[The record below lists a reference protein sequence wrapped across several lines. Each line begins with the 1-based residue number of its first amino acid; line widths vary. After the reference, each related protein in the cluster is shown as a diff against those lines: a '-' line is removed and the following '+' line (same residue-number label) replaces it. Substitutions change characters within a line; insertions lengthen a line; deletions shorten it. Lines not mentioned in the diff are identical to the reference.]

1 MITLIQALLALVCAL
16 APVYIYP
23 QGSSHI
29 LHIGLTLTAGFASM
43 FIGKRIPLKSSIF
56 PLIQVLAIQ
65 AILQWLAENY
75 FAVQPMPLLTVAI
88 ILIGYKCGAELRKYL
103 EVKSALEM
111 SLVVDKIKSQTLSL
125 TQLSLVKQEEADRRI
140 LAGDLHDQ
148 VLNDLKIVRAKLN
161 RLDSNSNNN
170 NLTAVVAE
178 LDSLLEASSNQIRQV
193 MESLFPSVL
202 ENLGLVSALEDLL
215 KQYGSKGKF
224 RSRLE
229 CTGDLASCQLEA
241 IDDLLIFRIVQEALN
256 NVVKHSAA
264 TQVILRINVSADRQL
279 TICVSDNG
287 KGMETKDLDISP
299 SRGLRY
305 VRQRADLIG
314 AQVNWQS
321 EAAGNTDEPADKS
334 PGTTF
339 TFILPPK
346 SEV

>member
-1 MITLIQALLALVCAL
+1 MLTLVQALLALVCAL

-29 LHIGLTLTAGFASM
+29 IHIGLTLTAGFASM
-43 FIGKRIPLKSSIF
+43 LIGKSIPLKSSVF

-65 AILQWLAENY
+65 AILQWLTDKY

-88 ILIGYKCGAELRKYL
+88 VLIGYKCGAELRKYL
-103 EVKSALEM
+103 EDKNALEM
-111 SLVVDKIKSQTLSL
+111 LLVVDKIKSQTLSL

-148 VLNDLKIVRAKLN
+148 VLNDLKLVRARLN
-161 RLDSNSNNN
+161 RLDSDSN
-170 NLTAVVAE
+170 NLTEAVSE
-178 LDSLLEASSNQIRQV
+178 LDALLEASSNQIRQV

-229 CTGDLASCQLEA
+229 CSGDLASCQLEA

-264 TQVILRINVSADRQL
+264 SQVILRIIVSADRQL
-279 TICVSDNG
+279 TISVSDNG
-287 KGMETKDLDISP
+287 QGMETKDLENSP

-321 EAAGNTDEPADKS
+321 EPAGITDAQADKS
-334 PGTTF
+334 TGTTF

-346 SEV
+346 S

>member
-1 MITLIQALLALVCAL
+1 MLILIQALLALVCAL

-23 QGSSHI
+23 QGDAHFI
-29 LHIGLTLTAGFASM
+29 QIGLIMTAGFASM
-43 FIGKRIPLKSSIF
+43 LIGKSIPLKSSIF

-65 AILQWLAENY
+65 SILQWLADQY
-75 FAVQPMPLLTVAI
+75 LAVQPMPLLTVAI
-88 ILIGYKCGAELRKYL
+88 ILIGYKCGAELRNYL
-103 EVKSALEM
+103 ADKKALDM
-111 SLVVDKIKSQTLSL
+111 SLIVDKIKSKTLSL

-161 RLDSNSNNN
+161 RLDKDTN
-170 NLTAVVAE
+170 NLTEAVTE

-215 KQYGSKGKF
+215 KQYGNKGKF

-229 CTGDLASCQLEA
+229 CTGDLSSCRLEA

-264 TQVILRINVSADRQL
+264 SQVILRIVVTDDRQL
-279 TICVSDNG
+279 TISVNDNG
-287 KGMETKDLDISP
+287 KGMETKELEISP

-321 EAAGNTDEPADKS
+321 EPAGNTDEAAPKS
-334 PGTTF
+334 TGTTF
-339 TFILPPK
+339 TFVLPPK
-346 SEV
+346 SEVKA